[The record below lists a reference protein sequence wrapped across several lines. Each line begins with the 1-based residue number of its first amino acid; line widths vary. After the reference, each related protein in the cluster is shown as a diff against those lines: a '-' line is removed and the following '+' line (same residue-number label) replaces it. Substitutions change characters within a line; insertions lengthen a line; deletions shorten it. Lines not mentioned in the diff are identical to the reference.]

1 MVICTERMYMYKYIC
16 LLSGVGVI
24 YKTGL
29 DWMIGFI
36 DTLFT
41 QLWTTDN
48 TALSLFPQT
57 LKFTVAHALGFLV
70 FTSRILATDLYPSHC
85 NFKSHIKSS

>member
-1 MVICTERMYMYKYIC
+1 V
-16 LLSGVGVI
+16 S

-41 QLWTTDN
+41 QLGTADN

-57 LKFTVAHALGFLV
+57 LKFTDAHALGLSV
-70 FTSRILATDLYPSHC
+70 FTSRILAMDLCPSHC
-85 NFKSHIKSS
+85 NFKSHMKSSFAQPNSFLAISSELS